1 MVLVQW
7 FLIFDHFSHGVL
19 VKIILIKS
27 VVGEGIRVFTHST
40 HGFLLLLGRS
50 DPTQSFLRIQYFL
63 KEPVNSVRLS
73 NFLDSDPHF
82 LKLSPNSYP
91 KCMLEMLLLVLDFV
105 RKVSRNASTYKI
117 VLIKRKDCF

>member
-7 FLIFDHFSHGVL
+7 LLIFDHFSHDVL
-19 VKIILIKS
+19 VKIVLTIS
-27 VVGEGIRVFTHST
+27 VGGEGFRVYT